1 MLSKLPQDVVYIIFS
16 FLYFTTRYS
25 NIFLISKKHNFYIKK
40 SKEMKDYK
48 NFKKNIKMM
57 EHDKHLDGH
66 FTDDLNLLWEKY
78 HKFRWEDEIDKKKY
92 FFKVG
97 DIIDAKD
104 YVNAWCPAIIYKKKL
119 KTYKVFDEELN
130 CNIDKF
136 KFIYSVRFEGWN
148 DNYNEELENS
158 HIRKLGYYTIN
169 PNKKLESLQ
178 KNKDVAFW
186 CLIKSE
192 NNWIIE
198 RVIKKIEKKD
208 YFLLL
213 TSNDKSYKIN
223 KNNINEKISCFSNAT
238 VYLSNSNHLFYAN
251 RYNLYY

>member
-1 MLSKLPQDVVYIIFS
+1 MLGARQLYI
-16 FLYFTTRYS
+16 
-25 NIFLISKKHNFYIKK
+25 
-40 SKEMKDYK
+40 
-48 NFKKNIKMM
+48 
-57 EHDKHLDGH
+57 
-66 FTDDLNLLWEKY
+66 
-78 HKFRWEDEIDKKKY
+78 
-92 FFKVG
+92 
-97 DIIDAKD
+97 
-104 YVNAWCPAIIYKKKL
+104 KKKL